1 MKSKCISIK
10 FLTVLFLMV
19 LCLLPGL
26 FQERCMAAEKD
37 TIKIGFIAPL
47 TGTYSDIMAE
57 SLKGVIIAVDYI
69 NAQGGIKGIK
79 VECIIKDAP
88 DAPSTIS
95 ECESLISREQVDI
108 IVPSSSAT
116 GYTIVPICERAKM
129 INWHVCGGADVITA
143 GNNKY
148 VFRAC
153 GINKEEGTLQADF
166 TYDALQRLEI
176 SPDEARIAIVGADSV
191 AGVATGDA
199 AEERAKELGMQV
211 VLRQV
216 YSTDTQDL
224 SSLLMRL
231 VDAKPDAVLNCG
243 SPVDTKLFFRQA
255 PTFGFKV
262 PIFIAT
268 GGSIGSNWFLETFG
282 KDKVNTFLSTN
293 WPGETTSKEYAP
305 GLEEFMKLYREY
317 TGREHLYSCHSLTSY
332 TSMLFLW
339 DVLERAKSL
348 DSEDIREAALLTDI
362 PINTVGCGWGAKF
375 APPGDPMMGQ
385 NLRAQNVVTQWQD
398 GKLYTAWPLEDPDHK
413 LILPMESDIW

>member
-1 MKSKCISIK
+1 MKLKCISIK

-47 TGTYSDIMAE
+47 TGTYSAIMEE
-57 SLKGVIIAVDYI
+57 SLKGVRIAIDYI
-69 NAQGGIKGIK
+69 NAQGGIKGMK
-79 VECIIKDAP
+79 VECSVKDAP
-88 DAPSTIS
+88 DAPSAIS
-95 ECESLISREQVDI
+95 ECENLITREQVDI
-108 IVPSSSAT
+108 IVPSSSLT
-116 GYTIVPICERAKM
+116 GYAIVPICERAKI
-129 INWHVCGGADVITA
+129 INWHVNGGSDVITA

-148 VFRAC
+148 VFRPC
-153 GINKEEGTLQADF
+153 GLNKEEGVLQADF
-166 TYDALQRLEI
+166 VYDALQRLGI
-176 SPDEARIAIVGADSV
+176 SPDKARIAVINAEILGGD
-191 AGVATGDA
+191 TTEDA

-211 VLRQV
+211 VLRE
-216 YSTDTQDL
+216 SFGADTQDL

-231 VDAKPDAVLNCG
+231 VDAKVDAVLDFG
-243 SPVDTKLFFRQA
+243 SPIDTKLFFRQSS
-255 PTFGFKV
+255 TFGFKV

-268 GGSIGSNWFLETFG
+268 GGSIGSDWFLETFG

-293 WPGETTSKEYAP
+293 WPGETTSKEFAP
-305 GLEEFMKLYREY
+305 GLEDFMKLYREY

-385 NLRAQNVVTQWQD
+385 NLRAVNVVTQWQD
-398 GKLYTAWPLEDPDHK
+398 GKLYTVWPIEDPEHK
-413 LILPMESDIW
+413 LILPIKSDIW